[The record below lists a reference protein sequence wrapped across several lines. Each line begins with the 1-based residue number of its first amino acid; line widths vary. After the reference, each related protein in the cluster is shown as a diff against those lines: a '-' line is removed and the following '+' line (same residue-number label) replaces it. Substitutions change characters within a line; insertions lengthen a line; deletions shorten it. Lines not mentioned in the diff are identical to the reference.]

1 MKMVC
6 LLIFCLNKI
15 LLCELL
21 FPTTKLFGSNEDF
34 FFFFW
39 MKRGSLPNLFL
50 NVPK

>member
-34 FFFFW
+34 FFFLDETGFIA
-39 MKRGSLPNLFL
+39 KPVLKCS
-50 NVPK
+50 